1 MGHCIQVYLMRKS
14 ELRNEKIDSIVDDK
28 LIHQKIV
35 WTELKEGILA
45 TTDIPNID
53 EYKKDKTVAFITT
66 DYFGGPGTQTA
77 KLFVNGVKEYDIN
90 SEYDRILFHGYS
102 IDDPINQVL
111 IKMGVTRKSGGEPWN
126 DEFDA
131 IGLGSYRSN
140 EDFNR

>member
-45 TTDIPNID
+45 TTDIPNIN
-53 EYKKDKTVAFITT
+53 EYRKDKTIAFITT
-66 DYFGGPGTQTA
+66 DYFGGPGHQTS
-77 KLFVNGVKEYDIN
+77 KLFVNGVKELDIN
-90 SEYDRILFHGYS
+90 NENDY
-102 IDDPINQVL
+102 IDGPINQVL